1 MGFESGFVNQGSNS
15 LAIGPYSGYTDQSGY
30 AVAIG
35 FEAGLS
41 AQGPNSVAIGPF
53 AGNVDQSGYAVAI
66 GFEAALS
73 GQGSYAIAI
82 GANSGTNNQSP
93 NTIILNATGNNLDS
107 YGNTGGLYIK
117 PIQQK
122 QNDQILLYD
131 VSFGEITYFSSGN
144 VAPFEGLRAYG
155 SFYDVIGSNGSNIP
169 NRISFLKNGI
179 YNMQFSAQFYHPGG
193 GTPQINIWLRKN
205 NIDVSY
211 SNTSI
216 TLKASADYLVA
227 AWNFF
232 VPVYD
237 YTTEYYE
244 LVWYTTDSGIQ
255 IRSDP
260 PVVGPPVSLPG
271 IPSLIL
277 TLNQVN

>member
-1 MGFESGFVNQGSNS
+1 
-15 LAIGPYSGYTDQSGY
+15 
-30 AVAIG
+30 
-35 FEAGLS
+35 
-41 AQGPNSVAIGPF
+41 
-53 AGNVDQSGYAVAI
+53 
-66 GFEAALS
+66 
-73 GQGSYAIAI
+73 
-82 GANSGTNNQSP
+82 
-93 NTIILNATGNNLDS
+93 
-107 YGNTGGLYIK
+107 
-117 PIQQK
+117 
-122 QNDQILLYD
+122 LYD

-155 SFYDVIGSNGSNIP
+155 SFYDVSTQQTDGATVKIMQFNQTDLSYGVYIGSNGSNIP